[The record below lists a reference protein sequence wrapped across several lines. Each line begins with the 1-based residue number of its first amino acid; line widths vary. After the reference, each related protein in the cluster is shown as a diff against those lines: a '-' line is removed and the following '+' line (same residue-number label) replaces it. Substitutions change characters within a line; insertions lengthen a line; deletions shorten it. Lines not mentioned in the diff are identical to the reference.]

1 MNKKKYLIIGAGWS
15 GATISNLLTN
25 SGHKVKI
32 LEKENYIGGHSSS
45 FYFKDVIWEP
55 FGAHIFHTNNEQ
67 VAKFVQSYGMNRN
80 YEHKVL
86 TKFHLEEKDYLLSWP
101 PQIGELKKLP
111 NWKIIKQELSKL
123 KDTPSGDN
131 FEDYVISMMGP
142 SLYELFIKGYS
153 IKQWGNNL
161 KILSNSFAPK
171 RIELRNDGYKRLFK
185 DKYEFFHPEGA
196 SPIIRNIIR
205 GIEIELKKEI
215 DINNVD
221 EEFKN
226 FDHII
231 LTCPLDGFM
240 NKSILKWRG
249 IKLEP
254 KYFDNLS
261 ENEKITENYV
271 INYPDLNTPYT
282 RTIETKHASGQQV
295 RASVVAYEYPG
306 TDDKHYPIP
315 TVDNIY
321 GIENNKLK
329 NEIVNYF
336 GNNVSFCGRLANYT
350 YINQDQ
356 AIEQSFELFK
366 KLTK

>member
-1 MNKKKYLIIGAGWS
+1 MSKKKYLIIGAGWS
-15 GATISNLLTN
+15 GATIANLLTN

-45 FYFKDVIWEP
+45 FYYKDVIWEP

-86 TKFHLEEKDYLLSWP
+86 TKFHMEDNDYLLSWP
-101 PQIGELKKLP
+101 PQIDELKKLP
-111 NWKIIKQELSKL
+111 NWKKIKHELSKL
-123 KDTPSGDN
+123 EDTPSGNN

-153 IKQWGNNL
+153 IKQWGDNL
-161 KILSNSFAPK
+161 KNLSNSFAPK

-196 SPIIRNIIR
+196 SPIIKNIIKD
-205 GIEIELKKEI
+205 IEIELKKEI

-221 EEFKN
+221 QEFKN

-240 NKSILKWRG
+240 NMSILKWRG

-254 KYFDNLS
+254 KYFDNLN

-282 RTIETKHASGQQV
+282 RTVETKHASGQQV

-321 GIENNKLK
+321 EIENDKLK

-356 AIEQSFELFK
+356 AIEQSFKLFE
-366 KLTK
+366 KLSQ

>member
-1 MNKKKYLIIGAGWS
+1 MKKQKYLIIGAGWS
-15 GATISNLLTN
+15 GATIANLLSN

-45 FYFKDVIWEP
+45 FYYKDVIWEP
-55 FGAHIFHTNNEQ
+55 FGAHIFHTNNDQ
-67 VAKFVQSYGMNRN
+67 VAKFVQNYGMHRN

-86 TKFHLEEKDYLLSWP
+86 TKFQLENKDYLLSWP
-101 PQIGELKKLP
+101 PQIDELKKLP

-123 KDTPSGDN
+123 EDVPSGDN
-131 FEDYVISMMGP
+131 FEDYVVSMMGP
-142 SLYELFIKGYS
+142 TLYELFIKGYS
-153 IKQWGNNL
+153 IKQWGDNL
-161 KILSNSFAPK
+161 KNLSNSFAPK

-196 SPIIRNIIR
+196 SPIIKNIIND
-205 GIEIELKKEI
+205 IEIELTKEI

-221 EEFKN
+221 GEFKN

-240 NKSILKWRG
+240 KKSILKWRG
-249 IKLEP
+249 IKLKP
-254 KYFDNLS
+254 KYFDNLT
-261 ENEKITENYV
+261 EDEKITENYV
-271 INYPDLNTPYT
+271 INYPDLNVPYT
-282 RTIETKHASGQQV
+282 RTVETKHASAQQV
-295 RASVVAYEYPG
+295 NASVVAYEYPG

-321 GIENNKLK
+321 EIENDKLK
-329 NEIVNYF
+329 LEIVDYF
-336 GNNVSFCGRLANYT
+336 SNNVSFCGRLVNYT